1 MTSEMQQLAATI
13 NCKQSAI
20 RAVRFNVDGG
30 YCMTCGSDKT
40 VKLWNPHR
48 GDSGLLLK
56 TYAGHGY
63 EVLDARS
70 SHDNAH
76 IASSGSDKQVLL
88 WDVGSGRI
96 VRKFRGHA
104 GSVNAVAF
112 NNESSVLMSASL
124 DGTVRVWDLR
134 SRSSEPIQASIYFV
148 LDEARDSV
156 LSIAVSDHEILTGS
170 ADCRTR
176 RYDLRQGMLY
186 EDFIGKSVSSVNF
199 SRDGQCTLISSL
211 DSTVRL
217 LEKNSGQLLAQFTGH
232 KNNEYKTDSCFLSSD
247 RQIISGSEDGKVFCW
262 DLLTGNLL
270 YTLNHPVPFVVS
282 SPLDQDGDKSNR
294 NRSTLPTTIDFS
306 HPDLLRS
313 QKLIS
318 DGKVLFVCDQYLSV
332 WSPVFRRLFSNGPNE
347 QGYLVNVHY
356 DHLVDFLLTI
366 YPTQKQ
372 LTESNLKPMLNL
384 ANEFDVEGLRE
395 KCMHFMRH
403 CSKAPLMEQLEL
415 ADRYQLEPL
424 TSELIDRLAS
434 QRRPAECESAQY
446 AHISDR
452 TKVRLLEAIYNGTAD
467 HSQIIMNRQKTRD
480 RLQHFKLKSELN
492 FAKLHTIGGQCCY
505 FVNPYYL
512 AAWSDQLL
520 QTLATTGSV
529 DQLTVSMTDDE
540 TAQFLLAVHPPLA
553 TIQDHNVSQLLKAA
567 CATRSSGL
575 LRSTVDYVLHGST
588 TLFVGEK
595 LYMLD
600 RCLLYDLMPI
610 ALLAVD
616 DPQQLLDLITRA
628 VYNTLSVQTKAC
640 ILDRLAS
647 LLRPANRLQHY
658 HQ

>member
-1 MTSEMQQLAATI
+1 MQQLAATI

-70 SHDNAH
+70 SHDNAQ

-104 GSVNAVAF
+104 ERRISEGSVNAVAF

-124 DGTVRVWDLR
+124 DCT
-134 SRSSEPIQASIYFV
+134 I

-156 LSIAVSDHEILTGS
+156 LSVTVSDHEILTGS

-176 RYDLRQGMLY
+176 RYDLRKGMLY
-186 EDFIGKSVSSVNF
+186 EDFVGKSVSSVNF

-217 LEKNSGQLLAQFTGH
+217 LEKDSGQLLAQFTGH
-232 KNNEYKTDSCFLSSD
+232 KNNEYKMDSCFLSSD
-247 RQIISGSEDGKVFCW
+247 RQIISGSEDGKLFCW

-270 YTLNHPVPFVVS
+270 YILNHPVPFVVS
-282 SPLDQDGDKSNR
+282 SRLDGDRKSNR
-294 NRSTLPTTIDFS
+294 IRTTIDFS
-306 HPDLLRS
+306 HPDLLRN

-318 DGKVLFVCDQYLSV
+318 NGKVVFVCDQYLSV
-332 WSPVFRRLFSNGPNE
+332 WSPVFRRLFSNGPKD

-356 DHLVDFLLTI
+356 DQLVDFLLTI

-395 KCMHFMRH
+395 KCMEFMRN
-403 CSKAPLMEQLEL
+403 CSKLSLMEQLEL
-415 ADRYQLEPL
+415 ADRYHLEPL
-424 TSELIDRLAS
+424 TSELIVRLAS
-434 QRRPAECESAQY
+434 QRRRRPAECESAQY

-452 TKVRLLEAIYNGTAD
+452 TKVRLLEAIYNGVAD
-467 HSQIIMNRQKTRD
+467 HSHVLVNRPKTRD
-480 RLQHFKLKSELN
+480 RLERFKLKSELN
-492 FAKLHTIGGQCCY
+492 FAKLHTLGQCCY

-512 AAWSDQLL
+512 AAWSDQIL
-520 QTLATTGSV
+520 QTLATTGTAGSV

-540 TAQFLLAVHPPLA
+540 TAQFLLAVHPPLV
-553 TIQDHNVSQLLKAA
+553 TIEDHNVSQLLKAA
-567 CATRSSGL
+567 CTTRSSGL
-575 LRSTVDYVLHGST
+575 MRSTVDYVLHGSS

-628 VYNTLSVQTKAC
+628 VYNTLGVQTKAC

-647 LLRPANRLQHY
+647 LLRPAANRLQNVSRTTPDS
-658 HQ
+658 